1 MDCPKGEK
9 MTVELLSGIAE
20 IFGTEMVTHTKY
32 SFSTG
37 KIFLS
42 GSIPLIELVLK
53 FESCGRVPPV
63 FADLLILI

>member
-37 KIFLS
+37 KI
-42 GSIPLIELVLK
+42 VLK

>member
-37 KIFLS
+37 KI
-42 GSIPLIELVLK
+42 PLIELVLK